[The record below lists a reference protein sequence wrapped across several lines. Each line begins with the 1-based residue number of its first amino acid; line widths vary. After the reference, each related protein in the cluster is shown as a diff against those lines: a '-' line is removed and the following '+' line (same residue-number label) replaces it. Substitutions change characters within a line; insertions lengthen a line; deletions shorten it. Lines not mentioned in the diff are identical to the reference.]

1 MSEVQ
6 LPFILF
12 NLSLLLFYLLRRNGF
27 DLFGISYF
35 SSFIYFSPT
44 FFGYAGF
51 LVDLTDW
58 VYSPLVDKTY
68 AVYFIFLSILFLT
81 TLSHDLFIKTSGN
94 FNYSQIKADDKYKY
108 EMYSAFILLLISFF
122 LLNIFGGGALH
133 QLDKNQVMAN
143 IGRWY
148 LLYESILLLAIAYVL
163 TVVKFRTAYICSLFF
178 LCFDVYLGF
187 RTSFVIA
194 ILMLFFVSFN
204 KKDKRLIGLWPYLL
218 LGVFAVFSILM
229 LKLMMFGLK
238 KGDIDILLAIL
249 SNSQTYEKLLSTSE
263 PFVTQSIL
271 NTVVSL
277 DFRTDAE
284 HLKLIPLQFVLLGD
298 VVFGQI
304 RSFNDYFQPALFPK
318 INYGMASNFL
328 AEFYAVSGVFGVF
341 AVSAVYSLVLMV
353 LNLAIQSVK
362 AGYKPLLLLCGV
374 YWAFYIYRNDM
385 AYILNIEKR
394 IVISFLLVILL
405 AFVLRRFN
413 FIYK

>member
-94 FNYSQIKADDKYKY
+94 FNYSQTKADDKYNY

-163 TVVKFRTAYICSLFF
+163 TVVKFRTAYVCLLFF

>member
-58 VYSPLVDKTY
+58 VYSPLADKTY

-163 TVVKFRTAYICSLFF
+163 TVAKFRTAYICLLFF

-328 AEFYAVSGVFGVF
+328 AEFYAVSGIFGVF

-413 FIYK
+413 FIFK

>member
-163 TVVKFRTAYICSLFF
+163 TVVKFRTAYICLLFF

-328 AEFYAVSGVFGVF
+328 AEFYAVSGFFGVF

-394 IVISFLLVILL
+394 IVISFLLVILF
-405 AFVLRRFN
+405 AFVLRRFY

>member
-58 VYSPLVDKTY
+58 VYSPLADKTY

-163 TVVKFRTAYICSLFF
+163 TVVKFRTVYICLLFF

-328 AEFYAVSGVFGVF
+328 AEFYAVSGFFGVF

-413 FIYK
+413 FIFK

>member
-81 TLSHDLFIKTSGN
+81 TLCHDLFIKTSGN

-163 TVVKFRTAYICSLFF
+163 TVAKFRAAYICLLFF

-284 HLKLIPLQFVLLGD
+284 HLKLIALQFVLLGD

-413 FIYK
+413 FIFK

>member
-58 VYSPLVDKTY
+58 VYSPLADKTY

-163 TVVKFRTAYICSLFF
+163 TVAKFRTAYICLLFF

-413 FIYK
+413 FIFK

>member
-81 TLSHDLFIKTSGN
+81 TLCHDLFIKTSGN

-163 TVVKFRTAYICSLFF
+163 TVAKFRAAYICLLFF

-284 HLKLIPLQFVLLGD
+284 HLKLIALQFVLLGD

-413 FIYK
+413 FISK